1 MKPRR
6 RNSVGPA
13 AARTGTPRIDFAS
26 TLRAK
31 DAGGE
36 REARSVHINKSHPGL
51 RLDRAQVI
59 AAIHSLDAAAAR
71 FRGGPGPGELSI
83 AFLTDSALAA
93 LHAAFL
99 DDPTPT
105 DVITFAGE
113 PAFGSAGEICVSVD
127 AAVREATR
135 RNADVSAELTLYLV
149 HGWLHLA
156 GYDDLRPDR
165 KRRMRAAERRAMAL
179 LKSADAVPN
188 FRLR

>member
-1 MKPRR
+1 MKRRR
-6 RNSVGPA
+6 RNPVRPA
-13 AARTGTPRIDFAS
+13 AARIDTPGVNSDSVRSEKNAAVGT
-26 TLRAK
+26 
-31 DAGGE
+31 E
-36 REARSVHINKSHPGL
+36 VRSVHINKSHPKL
-51 RLDRAQVI
+51 RLDRAQVV
-59 AAIHSLDAAAAR
+59 AAIHSLDAAAAG
-71 FRGGPGPGELSI
+71 FRGGPQPGELSL

-135 RNADVSAELTLYLV
+135 REIDLSAELTLYLV

-165 KRRMRAAERRAMAL
+165 KRLMRAAERRAMAL
-179 LKSADAVPN
+179 LKTGNAIPD